1 MYLQSHC
8 FRTYTPTTT
17 DYHTTTTTTPYIT
30 STSSTSSTTSAYT
43 TDSDLH
49 KGDDITYTPTQTS
62 YTSTTSST
70 SSTSTTTAYPLTGQP
85 GPAPIPAGNV
95 NHNQHFFSA
104 IKFSPLC
111 HNGHKYYTVRSYHG
125 LRWLS
130 KTNLVFILCFLCVWS
145 FCLYMYL
152 EMLLSDQKH
161 IDLAFT
167 LKAGQIWSEP
177 LSLSNLESLQF

>member
-1 MYLQSHC
+1 MYLQSNC

-17 DYHTTTTTTPYIT
+17 DYHTTTTTPYIT

-70 SSTSTTTAYPLTGQP
+70 SSTSTTTAYPLTKQP
-85 GPAPIPAGNV
+85 GPAPIPAGKV

-111 HNGHKYYTVRSYHG
+111 HNGHNYYTVCSYHG

-130 KTNLVFILCFLCVWS
+130 KTNLVFILC
-145 FCLYMYL
+145 YIYL
-152 EMLLSDQKH
+152 EMLLSDQNH

>member
-17 DYHTTTTTTPYIT
+17 DYHTTTTTPYIT
-30 STSSTSSTTSAYT
+30 STSSTSSTTAYT

-85 GPAPIPAGNV
+85 GPAPIPAGNSDKSFIFLQNLHVSRLLKILPNLSVFAFPSSTHNSKVVKMSDLV
-95 NHNQHFFSA
+95 NCA
-104 IKFSPLC
+104 
-111 HNGHKYYTVRSYHG
+111 YYCMALFQMT
-125 LRWLS
+125 
-130 KTNLVFILCFLCVWS
+130 I
-145 FCLYMYL
+145 
-152 EMLLSDQKH
+152 
-161 IDLAFT
+161 
-167 LKAGQIWSEP
+167 
-177 LSLSNLESLQF
+177 

>member
-1 MYLQSHC
+1 MYLQSNC
-8 FRTYTPTTT
+8 FSTYTPTTT
-17 DYHTTTTTTPYIT
+17 DYHTTTTPYIT

-111 HNGHKYYTVRSYHG
+111 HHGHKYYTVCSYHG
-125 LRWLS
+125 LRWFS
-130 KTNLVFILCFLCVWS
+130 KTNLVFIVCFFLCVIIQLIHVLG
-145 FCLYMYL
+145 F
-152 EMLLSDQKH
+152 
-161 IDLAFT
+161 A
-167 LKAGQIWSEP
+167 
-177 LSLSNLESLQF
+177 SLWPKSHRFSIYTQSWTDMVGATIFIQYGEFAVLN